1 MTHPA
6 TATETS
12 PGTLRDVMM
21 GVALSGLGPVLVRE
35 SPVGPAATAF
45 WRFILAAPIAFK
57 LARAGTA
64 MPLADVL
71 WALLSGALLGA
82 DIVLWNRA
90 IHLTSIM
97 EASLLVMIYPFLVGL
112 GGWVLF
118 KDRVEP
124 GVAVGA
130 VIAFLGLGLL
140 GVDSGGSPS
149 GLLGNALAL
158 AAAFFYAGSLLG
170 TARLCRRHDSTLVT
184 AWSTLGAALTSLPFA
199 LIEGG
204 FLPSDWQGWVYVLA
218 YGVVTLGSYLLV
230 ARGLKRVPAAQAAI
244 IGFGMPLIGT
254 CLGFLMYGEVPGA
267 FDMAGAA
274 LILCGIAW
282 AVRPSNAAAR
292 A

>member
-1 MTHPA
+1 MEA
-6 TATETS
+6 TA
-12 PGTLRDVMM
+12 RHD
-21 GVALSGLGPVLVRE
+21 
-35 SPVGPAATAF
+35 
-45 WRFILAAPIAFK
+45 
-57 LARAGTA
+57 
-64 MPLADVL
+64 
-71 WALLSGALLGA
+71 
-82 DIVLWNRA
+82 
-90 IHLTSIM
+90 
-97 EASLLVMIYPFLVGL
+97 YPFLVGL

-230 ARGLKRVPAAQAAI
+230 ARTEACPGGAGRDPRLRHAADRKPALA
-244 IGFGMPLIGT
+244 
-254 CLGFLMYGEVPGA
+254 
-267 FDMAGAA
+267 
-274 LILCGIAW
+274 
-282 AVRPSNAAAR
+282 S
-292 A
+292 